1 MALLSMW
8 QASRNSD
15 SVRIWDSDI
24 VGEKNSNLPFELSI
38 ITESLGEES
47 KTERDCPKS
56 VDNASGLYVAAVD
69 KGKVKFME

>member
-1 MALLSMW
+1 MLVRLLMALLSMW

-38 ITESLGEES
+38 ITESLAEES
-47 KTERDCPKS
+47 KTERLSKKC
-56 VDNASGLYVAAVD
+56 G
-69 KGKVKFME
+69 